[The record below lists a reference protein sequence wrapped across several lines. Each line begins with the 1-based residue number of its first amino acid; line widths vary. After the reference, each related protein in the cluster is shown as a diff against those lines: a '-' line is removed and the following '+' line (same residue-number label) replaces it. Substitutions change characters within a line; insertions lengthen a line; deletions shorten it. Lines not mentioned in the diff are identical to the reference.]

1 MSFCYRNK
9 GKGGAEETQG
19 IFTEKRMIG
28 KGEVVMVRKKV
39 MAMVLAA
46 VVSVSALAGCGN
58 TAANSDQGAADTGT
72 GEAAAASNESGDESK
87 ENITVS
93 MFLQDSADQAIST
106 DLPIIKEIT
115 KRTGVNF
122 EFVPAPNTEDQ
133 FREKFNVTVASGDI
147 PDIMVSTYRDDMM
160 KVAEQGTFAV
170 LNDYIDQY
178 APNLKK
184 ILDENPEY
192 IRDLRA
198 SDGNIYFMPFIG
210 AVRTFKVWMLRGDW
224 LEKLGLDVPVTLDDW
239 YNVLKAFKEQD
250 PNGNGEADEIPYT
263 TRNTQAGVLAFMEA
277 FGISGFEAN
286 EQFFI
291 EDGKVKYAYT
301 DPRCKDALEFI
312 NMLYNE
318 GLIDPE
324 YATNDTNVWLS
335 RLTNEI
341 SGSCQ
346 DTTARAYAL
355 GTQVASANEG
365 SDAYFVVVAPP
376 KGPDGTQMTTSQMQP
391 VRGYTA
397 ISADSPYIK
406 EIVQLFDYFYSEE
419 GSLLMNFGIEGET
432 YTMENGVPTYTDII
446 AKDEQGRSILSML
459 NIYGHREWAY
469 KQDIGYEDALLDK
482 TYVDYR
488 NEMEQYIRP
497 TIPALSFTEDER
509 EVINS
514 TYTEIQTYKDEM
526 INKFI
531 MGKEPLDNFDK
542 FVQTLKDMGIDDVL
556 AVEQAAYDRYI
567 R

>member
-1 MSFCYRNK
+1 
-9 GKGGAEETQG
+9 
-19 IFTEKRMIG
+19 
-28 KGEVVMVRKKV
+28 MVRKKLT
-39 MAMVLAA
+39 ALALTAA
-46 VVSVSALAGCGN
+46 VSISALAGCGSPASDGTSQTAEN
-58 TAANSDQGAADTGT
+58 TQSQAAL
-72 GEAAAASNESGDESK
+72 EESVEENT

-106 DLPIIKEIT
+106 DLPIIQEIT

-122 EFVPAPNTEDQ
+122 EFIPAPTTEDQ

-147 PDIMVSTYRDDMM
+147 PDIMVSNYRDDMM
-160 KVAEQGTFAV
+160 KVAEQGTFAA
-170 LNDYIDQY
+170 LDDYINEY

-184 ILDENPEY
+184 ILDEHPEY
-192 IRDLRA
+192 IRDIRA
-198 SDGNIYFMPFIG
+198 NDGKIYFLPFIG

-224 LEKLGLDVPVTLDDW
+224 LDKLGLDAPVTLDDW

-301 DPRCKDALEFI
+301 DPRCKQALEFI
-312 NMLYNE
+312 NKLYRE

-335 RLTNEI
+335 RLTNEV
-341 SGSCQ
+341 SGACQ

-355 GTQVASANEG
+355 GTQVQAANEG
-365 SDAYFVVVAPP
+365 SDAYFTVVAPP
-376 KGPDGTQMTTSQMQP
+376 QGPDGTCMTTSQMQP
-391 VRGYTA
+391 IRGYTA

-432 YTMENGVPTYTDII
+432 YTMENGKPVYTDVI
-446 AKDEQGRSILSML
+446 AKDAQGRSILSML

-469 KQDIGYEDALLDK
+469 QQDIGYEDAMLDE
-482 TYVDYR
+482 TYVAYR

-497 TIPALSFTEDER
+497 TIPALSLTEEER
-509 EVINS
+509 EIVNS

-531 MGKEPLDNFDK
+531 MGKEPLENFDK

-556 AVEQAAYDRYI
+556 AAEQAAYDRYMQ
-567 R
+567 

>member
-1 MSFCYRNK
+1 
-9 GKGGAEETQG
+9 
-19 IFTEKRMIG
+19 
-28 KGEVVMVRKKV
+28 MVAKKV
-39 MAMVLAA
+39 VALVLASA
-46 VVSVSALAGCGN
+46 VCLTAFSGCGN
-58 TAANSDQGAADTGT
+58 SASDNSQSTVSSETA
-72 GEAAAASNESGDESK
+72 GESESAKEENN

-106 DLPIIKEIT
+106 DLPIIQEIT

-122 EFVPAPNTEDQ
+122 EFVAAPNTEDQ

-160 KVAEQGTFAV
+160 KVAEQGTFAA
-170 LNDYIDQY
+170 LDDYIDQY

-184 ILDENPEY
+184 ILDENPDY
-192 IRDLRA
+192 IRDIRA
-198 SDGNIYFMPFIG
+198 SDGNIYFLPFIG
-210 AVRTFKVWMLRGDW
+210 AVKTFKVWMLRGDW
-224 LEKLGLDVPVTLDDW
+224 LDKLGLEVPVTLDDW

-291 EDGKVKYAYT
+291 EDGQVKYAYT
-301 DPRCKDALEFI
+301 DPRCKEALEFI
-312 NMLYNE
+312 NKLYSE
-318 GLIDPE
+318 GLIDSE

-335 RLTNEI
+335 RLTNEV
-341 SGSCQ
+341 SGACQ
-346 DTTARAYAL
+346 DTTARAYSL
-355 GTQVASANEG
+355 GTQVRAANAD

-376 KGPDGTQMTTSQMQP
+376 KGPDGTQMTTSQMQAI
-391 VRGYTA
+391 RGFTA

-432 YTMENGVPTYTDII
+432 YTMENGKPTYTENI
-446 AKDEQGRSILSML
+446 ANDSQGRSILSML

-469 KQDIGYEDALLDK
+469 KQDIGYEDALLDE
-482 TYVDYR
+482 TYVNYR
-488 NEMEQYIRP
+488 NDMEQYIRP
-497 TIPALSFTEDER
+497 TIPALSFTEEER

-531 MGKEPLDNFDK
+531 MGKEPLDNFDS
-542 FVQTLKDMGIDDVL
+542 FVQTLKNMGIDDVL
-556 AVEQAAYDRYI
+556 AVEQAAYDRYVK
-567 R
+567 